1 MLELKLVLG
10 AVMQAPLLRLTG
22 EPQIRATV
30 RNTTVGPRGGV
41 MVELAAA

>member
-10 AVMQAPLLRLTG
+10 VVMQAPPLRLTG
-22 EPQIRATV
+22 DPAIRATV

-41 MVELAAA
+41 AVELAAA